1 MSLPRE
7 PTRLFLY
14 ISDAEAYIKG
24 GRDYCFSLVS
34 DKEYTDSVFDEW
46 IYVCHIDIDFP
57 LHVSET
63 DIRQVAITKLEDRIA
78 ETRANAQRDVERLD
92 RRRQELLALTYQGEN
107 NA

>member
-1 MSLPRE
+1 MIPRE

-34 DKEYTDSVFDEW
+34 DKEYTDNVFDEW
-46 IYVCHIDIDFP
+46 VYVCHIDVDFP

-63 DIRQVAITKLEDRIA
+63 DIRQAAITRLEDRIA

-92 RRRQELLALTYQGEN
+92 KRRQELLALTHDGGN